1 MYGTQPHPSE
11 GVRSSNFQ
19 LDTPNG
25 RNPDDSYV
33 AERRRNYLVDIGF
46 DPVESH
52 QQPLHP
58 PLPLRD
64 RSEIKGASAVVL
76 QDAPKAL
83 YFHFMMHCLNL
94 RAAESVKLPLIRNC
108 LDLLREIINFFA
120 YSATRNH
127 VLQKKIEETQ
137 QNSKSLKKLCET
149 RFVEKHSSVLTIS
162 ATCHGTASRM

>member
-64 RSEIKGASAVVL
+64 IRFTRWVL
-76 QDAPKAL
+76 ML
-83 YFHFMMHCLNL
+83 IVMMILKPV
-94 RAAESVKLPLIRNC
+94 ESL
-108 LDLLREIINFFA
+108 
-120 YSATRNH
+120 T
-127 VLQKKIEETQ
+127 EEF
-137 QNSKSLKKLCET
+137 N
-149 RFVEKHSSVLTIS
+149 
-162 ATCHGTASRM
+162 

>member
-64 RSEIKGASAVVL
+64 NIRFDFS
-76 QDAPKAL
+76 
-83 YFHFMMHCLNL
+83 N
-94 RAAESVKLPLIRNC
+94 AA
-108 LDLLREIINFFA
+108 
-120 YSATRNH
+120 
-127 VLQKKIEETQ
+127 IETK
-137 QNSKSLKKLCET
+137 SK
-149 RFVEKHSSVLTIS
+149 
-162 ATCHGTASRM
+162 